1 MQIVWELPARMAA
14 EQLSQREKEKLAQS
28 VQLLVADW
36 SNKAVALKVI
46 GSGGS
51 GSVYSF
57 RVGQDVRVILTR
69 RAASLVILDVVR
81 NSQIEKLASA
91 LKRRN

>member
-1 MQIVWELPARMAA
+1 MKVVWELPARMAA
-14 EQLSQREKEKLAQS
+14 DQLSQREKERLAQS

-36 SNKAVALKVI
+36 SNEAVALKTI

-57 RVGQDVRVILTR
+57 RVGQDVRVILTK
-69 RAASLVILDVVR
+69 RAASIVILDVVR
-81 NSQIEKLASA
+81 NSQIEKLSTA